1 MTETATPAGEI
12 PAASTPVLPTP
23 PASTIEGNP
32 APSAAAP
39 AEQVKTEPGEPA
51 AEPEAGQG
59 EKDEQKPKS
68 RFQERI
74 DRLTAEKRDAEARAR
89 AAEERLTKLQQPLE
103 VPKDRDLTF
112 DEQESLRIRQAFR
125 QERAAE
131 TEQEAIRGREEV
143 FLKRKETFEAKAA
156 AVADRMPD
164 LLERFS
170 AVPVSHFA
178 ADFIAESEKTAELA
192 YYLGSNPH
200 EAQRIAS
207 LPVTRQA
214 IELARLESK
223 IQAAPQVRKTSA
235 APNPPP
241 TVGGGASPGPK
252 SYSDM
257 SMAEYNEWYRKR
269 NSGR

>member
-1 MTETATPAGEI
+1 MTETATPAGDNS
-12 PAASTPVLPTP
+12 AASTPVLPAP

-51 AEPEAGQG
+51 AEQTEAGQG

-89 AAEERLTKLQQPLE
+89 AAEERLQKLQQPLE

-112 DEQESLRIRQAFR
+112 DEQESLRIRQALR
-125 QERAAE
+125 EERAAE
-131 TEQEAIRGREEV
+131 TRQEAEND
-143 FLKRKETFEAKAA
+143 RKEALEKRQESFEAKAK

-164 LLERFS
+164 LLEKFY
-170 AVPVSHFA
+170 AVPCSDFA
-178 ADFIAESEKTAELA
+178 SDFISESDKAAEIA
-192 YYLGSNPH
+192 YFLGSNPH

-223 IQAAPQVRKTSA
+223 LQAAPQMRKTSA

-241 TVGGGASPGPK
+241 MVGGGASPGPK
-252 SYSDM
+252 DPANM
-257 SMAEYNEWYRKR
+257 TPAEFIEWRRK
-269 NSGR
+269 GGGK

>member
-1 MTETATPAGEI
+1 MTVEPAPTGEI
-12 PAASTPVLPTP
+12 PAASTPALPAP
-23 PASTIEGNP
+23 PAPTIETTP

-74 DRLTAEKRDAEARAR
+74 DRLTAERHAADARAL
-89 AAEERLTKLQQPLE
+89 AAEEKLRRLQQPLE
-103 VPKDRDLTF
+103 IPKDRDLTF
-112 DEQESLRIRQAFR
+112 EEQESIRIRQAFR
-125 QERAAE
+125 EERAAE
-131 TEQEAIRGREEV
+131 TEQEAVREREEA
-143 FLKRKETFEAKAA
+143 FLKRKQTFEAKAE

-214 IELARLESK
+214 VELARLEARLN
-223 IQAAPQVRKTSA
+223 AAPQVRKTSA

-252 SYSDM
+252 DPSTM
-257 SMAEYNEWYRKR
+257 SMAEYSEWYKKR
-269 NSGR
+269 GKGA

>member
-1 MTETATPAGEI
+1 
-12 PAASTPVLPTP
+12 VLPTP

-51 AEPEAGQG
+51 AEQEAGQG

-74 DRLTAEKRDAEARAR
+74 DRLTAEKREAEARAR

-112 DEQESLRIRQAFR
+112 DEQENLRVKQAYR
-125 QERAAE
+125 EARADDVASEAQESAARAA
-131 TEQEAIRGREEV
+131 QARQQM
-143 FLKRKETFEAKAA
+143 FEAKVE

-164 LLERFS
+164 LKDKFYS
-170 AVPVSHFA
+170 VPCSQFA
-178 ADFIAESEKTAELA
+178 ADFIAESEKAAEIA
-192 YYLGSNPH
+192 YFLGSNPH
-200 EAQRIAS
+200 EASRIS
-207 LPVTRQA
+207 KLPDTRQA
-214 IELARLESK
+214 VELARLEARLN
-223 IQAAPQVRKTSA
+223 AAPQVRKTSA

-252 SYSDM
+252 DPSTM

>member
-1 MTETATPAGEI
+1 MTVEPAPTGEI
-12 PAASTPVLPTP
+12 PAASTPALPAP
-23 PASTIEGNP
+23 PAPTIETTP

-103 VPKDRDLTF
+103 VPNRELTF
-112 DEQESLRIRQAFR
+112 DEQEALRVRQVFR
-125 QERAAE
+125 QERADDFASE
-131 TEQEAIRGREEV
+131 AQESAARAGQARQQM
-143 FLKRKETFEAKAA
+143 FEAKIE

-164 LLERFS
+164 LKEKFYS
-170 AVPVSHFA
+170 VPCSQFA
-178 ADFIAESEKTAELA
+178 ADFIAESERAAEIA
-192 YYLGSNPH
+192 YFLGSNPQ
-200 EAQRIAS
+200 EANRIAR
-207 LPVTRQA
+207 LPDTRQA
-214 IELARLESK
+214 VELARLEGK
-223 IQAAPQVRKTSA
+223 LQAAPQVRKTSA

-241 TVGGGASPGPK
+241 MVGGGASPGPK
-252 SYSDM
+252 DPADM
-257 SMAEYNEWYRKR
+257 SAGEYIEWRRKSSKG
-269 NSGR
+269 N